1 MKKFFLI
8 VCLFCAAL
16 TLSAQE
22 AQPDSTATDS
32 MTVESLELVPIVPFY
47 EQWSDSDLTDLE
59 MRSLDWSLRWLDT
72 TGCVAVH
79 DTTTLPDSIYK
90 ARLQALPCVIEL
102 PQVPLQ
108 EELFCSQ
115 EEQGNA

>member
-59 MRSLDWSLRWLDT
+59 MRSLDWSLRWLNKVRQT
-72 TGCVAVH
+72 QPETGGAH
-79 DTTTLPDSIYK
+79 DAHERVLLPDV
-90 ARLQALPCVIEL
+90 RRGVGTL
-102 PQVPLQ
+102 
-108 EELFCSQ
+108 
-115 EEQGNA
+115 